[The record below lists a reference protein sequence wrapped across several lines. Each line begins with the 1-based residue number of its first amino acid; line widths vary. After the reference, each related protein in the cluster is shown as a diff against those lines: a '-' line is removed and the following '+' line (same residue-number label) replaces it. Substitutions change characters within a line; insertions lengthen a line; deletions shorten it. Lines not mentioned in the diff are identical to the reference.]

1 MAPSPIRL
9 LNGTSSRRLLRPPYT
24 PQTSITSCSIWR
36 FQLAEPRCRLFNS
49 SVVRSQIPSSPP
61 PPPPST
67 PPSASKG
74 DEKEKQ
80 RSRHASWY
88 SDTLPQMIPIAL
100 LGFVVYELLEIAR
113 LSLVREHQTMEH
125 IAQIKQ
131 KIEELDAL
139 KRKIESEMASQAVA
153 QDNRP
158 GVPATPRS
166 WWRPFG

>member
-1 MAPSPIRL
+1 
-9 LNGTSSRRLLRPPYT
+9 
-24 PQTSITSCSIWR
+24 
-36 FQLAEPRCRLFNS
+36 
-49 SVVRSQIPSSPP
+49 
-61 PPPPST
+61 
-67 PPSASKG
+67 
-74 DEKEKQ
+74 
-80 RSRHASWY
+80 
-88 SDTLPQMIPIAL
+88 
-100 LGFVVYELLEIAR
+100 
-113 LSLVREHQTMEH
+113 MEH